1 PVVRTQPAL
10 SGIPSRGPPGGG
22 GLEGRRARRRLS
34 RQRCLSRPV
43 EERPDHPGRTPSK
56 WCPAASV
63 CGCSPMRHCPLR
75 PRRPERGPGW
85 RPGWGPLGA
94 APLHGTGVVDK
105 RLESGLVLLEAV
117 DTGVDLTNSAF
128 PGELDAL
135 SRLDLLLANG
145 VGVAVRA
152 REDLGDHGGD
162 FPSIDRV
169 NGADR

>member
-1 PVVRTQPAL
+1 PLVAPRSFPTRRSSDLRTTGAGHRRSGVRRLPCAPAYLSATVRCGVGAL
-10 SGIPSRGPPGGG
+10 SGGRGGGRGG
-22 GLEGRRARRRLS
+22 GL
-34 RQRCLSRPV
+34 
-43 EERPDHPGRTPSK
+43 
-56 WCPAASV
+56 
-63 CGCSPMRHCPLR
+63 
-75 PRRPERGPGW
+75 
-85 RPGWGPLGA
+85 LGA

-152 REDLGDHGGD
+152 REDLGDHGRD

-169 NGADR
+169 NGADRLIILLYESWVGSCRYRP